1 MIVSESISR
10 LNNANISNHPMFK
23 NIDEQRFLEI
33 KRLIDNRVMHLVAIA
48 SDTNKSYGYTLLANP
63 FGKANNNT
71 KIRKSLGID
80 GYATASLSLAPS
92 DTASVFSERY
102 ENLCPMA
109 KRAKCESV
117 CLMSSGLGGIHS
129 AAAIGRLA
137 KSVFFIDHKDLFV
150 SLLRRELDR
159 FEKACKKRNL
169 DAAARLNVLTDIL
182 WERMGLIEDYP
193 RIQFYDYTKIPTRGV
208 SSAWKMMMDNYDV
221 THSLSWSITK
231 IDDFRYLDS
240 SRRYAMVVCQFTYD
254 RLFKVNPNAKYH
266 MVDNAAYANATS
278 TVPMVFVNGDI
289 HDLTFLHPAGTVL
302 VLKAKGRARKPN
314 DFVYYFSPVIWSE
327 I

>member
-1 MIVSESISR
+1 MLVSESISR

-23 NIDEQRFLEI
+23 NIDETRFLEI
-33 KRLIDNRVMHLVAIA
+33 KRLIDNRVHQLVAIA
-48 SDTNKSYGYTLLANP
+48 SDIDKSHGYTLLANP

-92 DTASVFSERY
+92 DTASVFSDRY

-109 KRAKCESV
+109 KRAKCEAV

-150 SLLRRELDR
+150 NLLRRELDR
-159 FEKACKKRNL
+159 FELACKKRNL

-193 RIQFYDYTKIPTRGV
+193 RIQFYDYTKIPTRGT
-208 SSAWKMMMDNYDV
+208 STAWHYMMSNYDV
-221 THSLSWSITK
+221 THSLSWAITK
-231 IDDFRYLDS
+231 LEDFRYLDDMK
-240 SRRYAMVVCQFTYD
+240 RYAMVVDTYTYD
-254 RLFKVNPNAKYH
+254 RLFKANPDAKYQLS
-266 MVDNAAYANATS
+266 DSYRQDTIGS
-278 TVPMVFVNGDI
+278 DGFIFINGDK
-289 HDLTFLHPAGTVL
+289 HDLTFLWRTRTVL
-302 VLKAKGRARKPN
+302 ILKAKGRARKPN
-314 DFVYYFSPVIWSE
+314 DFVYYPSPGLWVE
-327 I
+327 L

>member
-1 MIVSESISR
+1 MLVSESINR

-23 NIDEQRFLEI
+23 NIDELRFLEI
-33 KRLIDNRVMHLVAIA
+33 KMLIVNRVNQLIAIA

-63 FGKANNNT
+63 FGKTNNNT

-80 GYATASLSLAPS
+80 NYATASLSLAPS
-92 DTASVFSERY
+92 DVASAFSDRY

-117 CLMSSGLGGIHS
+117 CLMSSGLGGIHTS
-129 AAAIGRLA
+129 AAIGRIA
-137 KSVFFIDHKDLFV
+137 KSVFFVDHKQLFV

-159 FEKACKKRNL
+159 FEKACKKRNRKPS
-169 DAAARLNVLTDIL
+169 ARLNVLTDIL

-193 RIQFYDYTKIPTRGV
+193 RIQFYDYTKIATRGI

-221 THSLSWSITK
+221 THSLSWAITK
-231 IDDFRYLDS
+231 IDDFRYLDV

-254 RLFKVNPNAKYH
+254 RLFKANPNAKYH
-266 MVDNAAYANATS
+266 MQDNAAYANAIGS
-278 TVPMVFVNGDI
+278 APMVFVNGDI
-289 HDLTFLHPAGTVL
+289 HDLTFLHPVGTVL

-314 DFVYYFSPVIWSE
+314 DFVYYFSPCIWGE